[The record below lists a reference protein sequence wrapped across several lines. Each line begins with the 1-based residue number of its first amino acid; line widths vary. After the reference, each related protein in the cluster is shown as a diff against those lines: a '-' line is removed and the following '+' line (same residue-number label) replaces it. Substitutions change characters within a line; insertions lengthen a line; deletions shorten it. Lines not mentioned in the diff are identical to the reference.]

1 MAVCTRGLGPEGTA
15 LCTHRLVPRTRLASG
30 FLTSIPC
37 FHTGRLRP
45 PAHRPAQG
53 QRPPGGRL
61 FPHSTGQPGF
71 QSQKRWPHPSLAGLA
86 GGSQMALA
94 ASKEAVPCCG
104 PRRPLPPHQPA
115 LRVKLCSRHSR
126 TLLGKSHF

>member
-61 FPHSTGQPGF
+61 FPHSTGQLTVGCRGW
-71 QSQKRWPHPSLAGLA
+71 STLGL
-86 GGSQMALA
+86 G
-94 ASKEAVPCCG
+94 
-104 PRRPLPPHQPA
+104 
-115 LRVKLCSRHSR
+115 
-126 TLLGKSHF
+126 TLLLLAEANPPEKGTSISSYLGLGAPAKKRI